1 MNFCEALLKDR
12 RLYIQPLGYYSTY
25 IEYGEFMAHSL
36 SARKRV
42 RQIVRKSERNQ
53 PFRRRA
59 ANAVREAR
67 LAIEEGSDDAGEMVR
82 QAQIA
87 LDKAARR
94 RIIHPNA
101 AARRKSR
108 LVKQLK
114 SCLLYTSPSP
124 RDRG

>member
-1 MNFCEALLKDR
+1 
-12 RLYIQPLGYYSTY
+12 
-25 IEYGEFMAHSL
+25 MAHSL

-42 RQIVRKSERNQ
+42 RQIVSKSEKNQ

-59 ANAVREAR
+59 SNAVRDAR

-87 LDKAARR
+87 LDRAARR

-108 LVKQLK
+108 LAKQLK
-114 SCLLYTSPSP
+114 SN
-124 RDRG
+124 